1 MVKFIKEELLN
12 MHVLD
17 KVRNNM
23 TLAPGDWQE
32 ILDIAKA
39 GRIALDTVET
49 GCTSIC
55 SFEAMDEGEVDF
67 RPVDG
72 HYVCYLN
79 SECVWAD
86 FCYQR
91 LEIRSKK

>member
-1 MVKFIKEELLN
+1 

-23 TLAPGDWQE
+23 TLGPGEWQK

-39 GRIALDTVET
+39 GRIALGVVET
-49 GCTSIC
+49 GCTSVC
-55 SFEAMDEGEVDF
+55 TLETMKESEADF
-67 RPVDG
+67 RSVDG

-79 SECVWAD
+79 SECVWAN

-91 LEIRSKK
+91 LEIQSKELE